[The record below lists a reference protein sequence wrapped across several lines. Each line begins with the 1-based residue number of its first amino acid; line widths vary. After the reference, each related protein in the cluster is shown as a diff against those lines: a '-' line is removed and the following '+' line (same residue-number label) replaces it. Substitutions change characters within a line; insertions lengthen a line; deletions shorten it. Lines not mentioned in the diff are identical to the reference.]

1 MDGWKPD
8 EPARIG
14 EGAARQRCTR
24 RKRRRKAR
32 SHRPAHG
39 MVGDSPGFRAALFQ
53 LRRFKNTDL
62 TLLLRGPSG
71 SGKDLAARF
80 VHNEGPRSD
89 GPYIEV
95 SCGNLPA
102 QLAESELFGHK
113 RGAFTGAVADRK
125 GAFELAHGGTLLLN
139 EIGDMPLEIQVKI
152 LRAIQF
158 GLIQRLG
165 ETRDIRVDVRVI
177 AATWRDL
184 PEMVASAEFRG
195 DLYHRLAV
203 GLVELP
209 PLADRGNDV
218 VLIARVLLKSA
229 PGKHG
234 LPRRSL
240 SRDAAAVLLSYSW
253 PGNVREL
260 EHVLFRALALG
271 SGRSL
276 TAADLE
282 LAISQIAGGWAM
294 GDDPGGSG
302 SPLAVLAGTT
312 SMTAADLRA
321 ALGVS
326 RTTLSRLLKPLI
338 ESGQVV
344 REGRGVATCYRLAG
358 REATPA
364 ASDPRW
370 EVALDLVQQ
379 EGSVSRRQLAIAL
392 GVSERTS
399 TRVLRAMVDAEL
411 LHETGQGRAIE
422 YVQPTNAHQ
431 LRDYLRRGR

>member
-1 MDGWKPD
+1 MDGRWPD
-8 EPARIG
+8 ETAHSG
-14 EGAARQRCTR
+14 ERAARQRCTR
-24 RKRRRKAR
+24 RKRRKQAR
-32 SHRPAHG
+32 TNRPVHG
-39 MVGDSPGFRAALFQ
+39 MVGDSPRFRSALFQ

-71 SGKDLAARF
+71 SGKDLAARYVHDDGARAGGPF
-80 VHNEGPRSD
+80 V
-89 GPYIEV
+89 EV

-177 AATWRDL
+177 AATWRNL
-184 PEMVASAEFRG
+184 PEMVASGEFRG

-218 VLIARVLLKSA
+218 VLIARVLLKDA
-229 PGKHG
+229 PRKHG

-240 SRDAAAVLLSYSW
+240 SRDAAAVLLAYSW

-276 TAADLE
+276 TAVHLE

-294 GDDPGGSG
+294 EDDPAGSG
-302 SPLAVLAGTT
+302 SPLTVLAGTA

-358 REATPA
+358 REANPA

-370 EVALDLVQQ
+370 AVALELARD
-379 EGSVSRRQLAIAL
+379 EGCVTRRQLAVAI

-399 TRVLRAMVDAEL
+399 TRLLRAMVVEGL
-411 LHETGQGRAIE
+411 LVEQDGRGRAVAYRPPPGE
-422 YVQPTNAHQ
+422 
-431 LRDYLRRGR
+431 